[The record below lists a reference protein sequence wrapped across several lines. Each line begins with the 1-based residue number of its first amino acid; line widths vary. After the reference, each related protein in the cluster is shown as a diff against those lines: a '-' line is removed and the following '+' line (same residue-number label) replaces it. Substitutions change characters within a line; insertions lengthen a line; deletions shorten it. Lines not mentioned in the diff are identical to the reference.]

1 MVKRLGAA
9 GLAVVAIFAAVAV
22 QAAPDLP
29 VGISGG
35 LSAIRA
41 AALAKSKDADAV
53 FAADLKLVSQSGK
66 VYARSDALSDLRGG
80 FATWENRDVAA
91 QLTGGTAVVTLIN
104 RRQRIGMDAAEFRIM
119 QVWRKAG
126 SGWQLAAQ
134 SSTPLTVSA
143 TATSSDITPQAIIE
157 RAYAAAGGDTY
168 RYPGTLMIAGSMIDY
183 KPATPVTF
191 KPYSMH
197 RVQPRDHPRGRVI
210 DGKIRISAYRGGKPA
225 MQIAFDGKTTYNMD
239 GPTTDGPDAPF
250 WRTTMGFGMI
260 RFALNPGY
268 KVERLADDR
277 VDNAPT
283 YTVRVTDAADE
294 SAVFSVR
301 IDNARLV
308 RVVFPTP
315 RGVHERIFSDF
326 FTKPGISWVQPGRVR
341 SYINGI
347 KETEFFYTDFEVGK
361 AYPDTMF
368 VIAKGEFPK

>member
-9 GLAVVAIFAAVAV
+9 GAVVVAMFAATAV
-22 QAAPDLP
+22 QAASDLP
-29 VGISGG
+29 AGIRAG
-35 LSAIRA
+35 LDAIRT
-41 AALAKSKDADAV
+41 AALSKGDGANAI
-53 FAADLKLVSQSGK
+53 FAPDLKLISQSGTL
-66 VYARSDALSDLRGG
+66 YARKDALVDLRGG
-80 FATWENRDVAA
+80 FDVWDNRDVIV
-91 QLTGGTAVVTLIN
+91 QMTGNAAVVTLIN
-104 RRQRIGMDAAEFRIM
+104 RRQRTGLDVAEFRIM
-119 QVWRKAG
+119 QIWQQRAG
-126 SGWQLAAQ
+126 TWQLTAQ
-134 SSTPLTVSA
+134 SSTA
-143 TATSSDITPQAIIE
+143 IITPAAAKADLSPQSIIE

-168 RYPGTLMIAGSMIDY
+168 RYPGTLQISGSMIDY
-183 KPATPVTF
+183 KPAVPVEY
-191 KPYSMH
+191 KPYSMS

-210 DGKIRISAYRGGKPA
+210 DGKIRISAYRDGKPA

-239 GPTTDGPDAPF
+239 GATTDGPDAPF

-315 RGVHERIFSDF
+315 RGVHERVFSDF

-347 KETEFFYTDFEVGK
+347 KETEFLYTDFEVGK

>member
-1 MVKRLGAA
+1 MVMRLGAA
-9 GLAVVAIFAAVAV
+9 GAAVVAIFAATAV
-22 QAAPDLP
+22 RAAPDMP
-29 VGISGG
+29 AGISAG
-35 LSAIRA
+35 LGAIRA
-41 AALAKSKDADAV
+41 AALAKSAEADGV
-53 FAADLKLVSQSGK
+53 FAPDLKLVSQSGK
-66 VYARSDALSDLRGG
+66 VYARGDALSDLRSG
-80 FATWENRDVAA
+80 FVIWENREVAA
-91 QLTGGTAVVTLIN
+91 QVTGGNAVVTLIN
-104 RRQRIGMDAAEFRIM
+104 RRQRAGLDAAEFRIM
-119 QVWRKAG
+119 QVWRKVG
-126 SGWQLAAQ
+126 PRWQLTAQ
-134 SSTPLTVSA
+134 SSTAITAPLPASA
-143 TATSSDITPQAIIE
+143 DLTPQAIIE

-183 KPATPVTF
+183 KPAAPVTY

-210 DGKIRISAYRGGKPA
+210 DGKIRISAYRDGKPA
-225 MQIAFDGKTTYNMD
+225 MQIAFDGNTTYNMD
-239 GPTTDGPDAPF
+239 GPTSEGPDAPF

-347 KETEFFYTDFEVGK
+347 KETEFLYTDFEVGK
-361 AYPDTMF
+361 TYPDTMF